1 MVRNFK
7 MQSFEHEQAPCLFIK
22 TLNKEL
28 LASFLLFFSIF
39 RLVEKLWNWQKFY
52 EVAAIAGL
60 PGDINKY
67 QFIFITVRMEHYLKM
82 VNISDL
88 FQRGCNN
95 IQLVLFGNRKKINNS
110 RDESGGNI
118 TFRQVDCEEE
128 QRIGKLVKIPKEP
141 EIFQYKIA
149 FTTWPSYLWQSGII
163 EPEVFCKYWQ
173 DQTKK

>member
-1 MVRNFK
+1 M
-7 MQSFEHEQAPCLFIK
+7 
-22 TLNKEL
+22 
-28 LASFLLFFSIF
+28 
-39 RLVEKLWNWQKFY
+39 
-52 EVAAIAGL
+52 

-110 RDESGGNI
+110 GDESEGNI

-128 QRIGKLVKIPKEP
+128 QQIGKLVKIPKEP
-141 EIFQYKIA
+141 EPDIFQ
-149 FTTWPSYLWQSGII
+149 
-163 EPEVFCKYWQ
+163 
-173 DQTKK
+173 